1 MPKIKWIGLIK
12 EEKMKDYQV
21 GELSKNAKK
30 MNMPT
35 TSKEMMIKT
44 LPFIIPALVILF
56 LSVYFKSGE
65 FFLLRLYIIIGV
77 LLGFLALIIHELLHA
92 IVYPKNANVYI
103 GIAKPITFVA
113 LASYPLKKEKFIL
126 MCLLPYI
133 LGIIPLILFWIM
145 PITDMKIHSI
155 LFGLSAMGLGSPYP
169 DLFNVYQVL
178 KQTPKNCKIQ
188 FYKDDT
194 YYIE

>member
-12 EEKMKDYQV
+12 EEKMKDYQI
-21 GELSKNAKK
+21 EDLSQNAKK
-30 MNMPT
+30 MNMPS
-35 TSKEMMIKT
+35 TSKEMMIKA
-44 LPFIIPALVILF
+44 LPSIIPAFVILF

-65 FFLLRLYIIIGV
+65 VFLLRLYIIIGV

-113 LASYPLKKEKFIL
+113 LASYPLKKGRFIL

-133 LGIIPLILFWIM
+133 LGIIPLVLFWMI

>member
-35 TSKEMMIKT
+35 TSKEMMIKA

-56 LSVYFKSGE
+56 LSVYYKSGE

>member
-35 TSKEMMIKT
+35 TSKEMMIKA
-44 LPFIIPALVILF
+44 LPFIIPTFVILF
-56 LSVYFKSGE
+56 LSVYFKSGQV
-65 FFLLRLYIIIGV
+65 FLLRLYLIIGV

-92 IVYPKNANVYI
+92 IVYPKNTNVYI
-103 GIAKPITFVA
+103 GIVKPINFVA
-113 LASYPLKKEKFIL
+113 LASYPLKKGRFIL

-133 LGIIPLILFWIM
+133 LGIIPLVLFWLI

-178 KQTPKNCKIQ
+178 KQTPKKCKIQ

>member
-35 TSKEMMIKT
+35 TSKEMMIKA

-194 YYIE
+194 YYI

>member
-35 TSKEMMIKT
+35 TSKEMMIKA

-103 GIAKPITFVA
+103 WIAKPITFVA

>member
-35 TSKEMMIKT
+35 TSKEMMIKA

-133 LGIIPLILFWIM
+133 LGIIPLILVWIM

>member
-35 TSKEMMIKT
+35 TSKEMMIKA

-103 GIAKPITFVA
+103 GIAKSITFVA

>member
-35 TSKEMMIKT
+35 TSKEMMIKA

-169 DLFNVYQVL
+169 DLFNVYQV

>member
-35 TSKEMMIKT
+35 TSKEMMIKA
-44 LPFIIPALVILF
+44 LPFIIPAFVILF
-56 LSVYFKSGE
+56 LSVYFKSE
-65 FFLLRLYIIIGV
+65 EIFLLRLYIIIGV

>member
-35 TSKEMMIKT
+35 TSKEMMIKA
-44 LPFIIPALVILF
+44 LPFIIPAFLILF

>member
-35 TSKEMMIKT
+35 TSKEMMIKA

-169 DLFNVYQVL
+169 DLM
-178 KQTPKNCKIQ
+178 
-188 FYKDDT
+188 
-194 YYIE
+194 YIKY

>member
-1 MPKIKWIGLIK
+1 MPKIKWISLIK

-35 TSKEMMIKT
+35 TSKEMMIKA

>member
-35 TSKEMMIKT
+35 TSKEMMIKA

-65 FFLLRLYIIIGV
+65 FFLLRLYIKIGV

>member
-21 GELSKNAKK
+21 GKLSKNAKK

-35 TSKEMMIKT
+35 TSKEMMIKA
-44 LPFIIPALVILF
+44 LPFIIPAFVILF

>member
-35 TSKEMMIKT
+35 TSKEMMIKA

-188 FYKDDT
+188 FYKYDT

>member
-35 TSKEMMIKT
+35 TSKEMMIKA

-56 LSVYFKSGE
+56 LSVSFKSGE

>member
-35 TSKEMMIKT
+35 TSKEMMIKA

-145 PITDMKIHSI
+145 PITGMKIHSI

>member
-1 MPKIKWIGLIK
+1 MPKINWIGLIK
-12 EEKMKDYQV
+12 EEKIKDYQI
-21 GELSKNAKK
+21 GDLSKNAKK

-35 TSKEMMIKT
+35 TSKEMMIKA
-44 LPFIIPALVILF
+44 LPFIIPTFIILF

-65 FFLLRLYIIIGV
+65 IFWLRLYLIIGV

-92 IVYPKNANVYI
+92 IVYPKNASVYI
-103 GIAKPITFVA
+103 GIVKPITFVA
-113 LASYPLKKEKFIL
+113 LASYPLKKGRFIL

-133 LGIIPLILFWIM
+133 LGIVPLVSFWIM

-155 LFGLSAMGLGSPYP
+155 LFGLSAMGLSSPYP

-188 FYKDDT
+188 FYKDDI

>member
-35 TSKEMMIKT
+35 TSKEMMIKA

-169 DLFNVYQVL
+169 DLFNVYQL

>member
-21 GELSKNAKK
+21 EEISKNAKK

-35 TSKEMMIKT
+35 TSKEMMIKA

>member
-35 TSKEMMIKT
+35 TSKEMMIKA
-44 LPFIIPALVILF
+44 LPFIIPAFLILF

-65 FFLLRLYIIIGV
+65 IFLLRLYIIIGV

-92 IVYPKNANVYI
+92 IVNPKNANVYI

>member
-35 TSKEMMIKT
+35 TSKEMMIKA

-188 FYKDDT
+188 FYIDDT

>member
-35 TSKEMMIKT
+35 TSKEMMIKA

-77 LLGFLALIIHELLHA
+77 LLGFLALITHELLHA

>member
-35 TSKEMMIKT
+35 TSKEMIKA
-44 LPFIIPALVILF
+44 LPFIIPAFVILF

>member
-35 TSKEMMIKT
+35 TSKEMMIKA

-113 LASYPLKKEKFIL
+113 LASYSLKKEKFIL

>member
-35 TSKEMMIKT
+35 TSKEMMIKA
-44 LPFIIPALVILF
+44 LPFIIPAFVILF

>member
-21 GELSKNAKK
+21 GELSKKAKK

-35 TSKEMMIKT
+35 TSKEMMIKA

>member
-35 TSKEMMIKT
+35 TSKEMMIKA
-44 LPFIIPALVILF
+44 LPFIIPAFLILF

-65 FFLLRLYIIIGV
+65 IFLLRLYIIIGV

-92 IVYPKNANVYI
+92 IVYHKNANVYI

>member
-35 TSKEMMIKT
+35 TSKEMMIKA
-44 LPFIIPALVILF
+44 LPFIIPAFVILF

-65 FFLLRLYIIIGV
+65 IFLLRLYIIIGV

-113 LASYPLKKEKFIL
+113 LASYPLKKGKFIL

>member
-35 TSKEMMIKT
+35 TSKEMMIKA
-44 LPFIIPALVILF
+44 FIIPALVILF

>member
-35 TSKEMMIKT
+35 TSKEMMIKA
-44 LPFIIPALVILF
+44 LPFIIPAFLILF
-56 LSVYFKSGE
+56 LSVYFKSVE
-65 FFLLRLYIIIGV
+65 IFLLRLYIIIGV

>member
-35 TSKEMMIKT
+35 TSKEMMIKA
-44 LPFIIPALVILF
+44 LPFIIPAFLILL

-65 FFLLRLYIIIGV
+65 IFLLRLYIIIGV